1 MRCVFV
7 IGISKFDTKR
17 GRGRNFE
24 LPVGHLRR
32 ARVHSG
38 SWFRSF
44 ELGRS
49 SGTCNVNRN
58 RGSTGPH
65 HAQVIVRRLNYPRPC
80 TTHVVHVCGH
90 ANGKDRARRNA
101 CFCLLAA
108 DLRRNYRTCNRR
120 KVTQVFLRRALP
132 TTSARRSRAVAAYWR
147 SCRCR
152 GGIHSRADPRRCP
165 ARTGCNRA
173 LTISLASRTCYRSG
187 WVMSYAPL

>member
-1 MRCVFV
+1 MRCVFF
-7 IGISKFDTKR
+7 IGNSKFQIR
-17 GRGRNFE
+17 YQA
-24 LPVGHLRR
+24 R
-32 ARVHSG
+32 ARSRSELRTPRG
-38 SWFRSF
+38 SPPACARTLRIMVQ

-49 SGTCNVNRN
+49 RSGGTCNVNRN
-58 RGSTGPH
+58 RGTWIDGSAS

-132 TTSARRSRAVAAYWR
+132 TTSARRSQPIGV
-147 SCRCR
+147 
-152 GGIHSRADPRRCP
+152 RADAEAASTVERIPGDAQR
-165 ARTGCNRA
+165 ARVAIG
-173 LTISLASRTCYRSG
+173 L
-187 WVMSYAPL
+187 